1 MKKIFK
7 TAAMLIVSG
16 IAMTACCSNS
26 SSENKSCCDAADS
39 SKCCAAEAPATY
51 EIANST
57 ADSIALLP
65 PSNLKGA
72 TLSDALKN
80 RRTVRSFDPNKQIS
94 DQQVSDLLWCALG
107 KNREDGKRTAP
118 TARNAQEIELYLYTK
133 SAIYH
138 YQAASHSLKLVKAG
152 NFVEKAGKGG
162 FYLVVPMALTIVA
175 DFDKMADFDEEG
187 KQFYSATDAGFVSQN
202 IYLFASAE
210 GLATVTCGSID
221 RPAILELFGLTN
233 AKAILSHPI
242 GYEMVEE

>member
-1 MKKIFK
+1 MKKKFNIM
-7 TAAMLIVSG
+7 AMLVLTG

-26 SSENKSCCDAADS
+26 SSEGKSCCNAADS
-39 SKCCAAEAPATY
+39 SKCCVADVPATY

-72 TLSDALKN
+72 TLVDALKN
-80 RRTVRSFDPNKQIS
+80 RRTVRSFDASKPLS
-94 DQQVSDLLWCALG
+94 DQQVADLLWCALG

-118 TARNAQEIELYLYTK
+118 TARNVQEIEVYLYTQ
-133 SAIYH
+133 AAVYH
-138 YQAASHSLKLVKAG
+138 YQAASHSLKLVKSG

-162 FYLVVPMALTIVA
+162 FYKVVPMALTIVA

-187 KQFYSATDAGFVSQN
+187 KQFYSATDAGFVAQN
-202 IYLFASAE
+202 IYLFAASE

-221 RPAILELFGLTN
+221 RPAILELLGLSN
-233 AKAILSHPI
+233 AKPILSHPI
-242 GYEMVEE
+242 GYELVEE

>member
-1 MKKIFK
+1 MKKIFR
-7 TAAMLIVSG
+7 TAAMLMVSA
-16 IAMTACCSNS
+16 IATSACCSNAGG
-26 SSENKSCCDAADS
+26 EGACNQAKDS
-39 SKCCAAEAPATY
+39 AKCCAAAPATY
-51 EIANST
+51 EIAAST
-57 ADSIALLP
+57 TDSIALLP
-65 PSNLKGA
+65 PSDLNGV
-72 TLSDALKN
+72 TLAQALKN
-80 RRTVRSFDPNKQIS
+80 RRTVRSFDAEKQLT

-133 SAIYH
+133 AAIYR

-162 FYLVVPMALTIVA
+162 FYLIAPMALTIVA

-202 IYLFASAE
+202 IYLYAAAE

-221 RPAILELFGLTN
+221 RPAIVEMLGLPN

-242 GYEMVEE
+242 GYEAAE